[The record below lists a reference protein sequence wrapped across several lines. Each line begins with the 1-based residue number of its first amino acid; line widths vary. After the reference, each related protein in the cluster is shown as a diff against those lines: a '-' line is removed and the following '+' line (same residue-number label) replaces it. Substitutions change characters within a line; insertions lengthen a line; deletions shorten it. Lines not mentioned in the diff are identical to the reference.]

1 MLAPSRK
8 LAARS
13 GEGQENRH
21 VRWIRAD
28 IGVAVL
34 IAAVGLLAVVAV
46 MGTALDSASLRIL
59 AIALAGVAITSGF
72 ALAYLARR
80 WSLRVEQLRGW
91 VNLVAGESESLPR
104 EIAPDAD
111 AVDRVQLAIID
122 MLGMRIDQQGAIYRR
137 LGDVLNAIPDGVVVV
152 TPEGLISLVNAAG
165 RPLFGSRDGVIGT
178 SIYETLSRHSL
189 ANALALARDSE
200 KPVSAVLHTVW
211 SDALHATVARIGTD
225 GSALLRFP
233 ATEAAAAALE
243 HDLSLHDRPGQ
254 AAAVT
259 PATPLSEL
267 PAVAL
272 DTETTGLDPNNDR
285 VISIGAVRLHGARLY
300 RSQTLNMLVN
310 PGRSI
315 PNRTIAIHGISN
327 AMVSDAPL
335 FDQIAD
341 RVLDYAGGLVLIGH
355 HIDFD
360 VAMLRSETQRCG
372 RDWRPAASLD
382 VMLLY
387 VGLFPDRHA
396 LRLDDIAAVLDVPV
410 IGRHSALGDALTTGE
425 IFVRLI
431 DAMSAQG
438 IDTLEAAQALQ
449 HKAARQ
455 LGIGTAARPVP
466 TP

>member
-1 MLAPSRK
+1 M
-8 LAARS
+8 
-13 GEGQENRH
+13 
-21 VRWIRAD
+21 RWIRVD
-28 IGVAVL
+28 IGAAVL
-34 IAAVGLLAVVAV
+34 IAAVGLLAVVAIMRPTV
-46 MGTALDSASLRIL
+46 DTLPLRVISLVL
-59 AIALAGVAITSGF
+59 AATAITSGL

-91 VNLVAGESESLPR
+91 VNLVAGESESLRR
-104 EIAPDAD
+104 ETASDAD
-111 AVDRVQLAIID
+111 AIHRVQLAIID

-165 RPLFGSRDGVIGT
+165 RPLFGSQDSVIGT
-178 SIYETLSRHSL
+178 SIYETLSHRSL
-189 ANALALARDSE
+189 ADALALARDSE
-200 KPVSAVLHTVW
+200 KPVSAVLDTVW

-243 HDLSLHDRPGQ
+243 HDLSLHDRPTQ
-254 AAAVT
+254 AASVT
-259 PATPLSEL
+259 SVTPLSEL

-272 DTETTGLDPNNDR
+272 DTETTGLDPNNDH

-327 AMVSDAPL
+327 AMVSDAPP

-341 RVLDYAGGLVLIGH
+341 RVLDHTSGLVLIGH

-360 VAMLRSETQRCG
+360 IAILRSELQRCG
-372 RDWRPAASLD
+372 RDWRPTASLD

-396 LRLDDIAAVLDVPV
+396 LRLDDIAAALDVPV

-425 IFVRLI
+425 VFVRLI
-431 DAMSAQG
+431 AAMSEQG
-438 IDTLEAAQALQ
+438 LDTLEAARALQ
-449 HKAARQ
+449 HKAARR
-455 LGIGTAARPVP
+455 LGITAARPVS

>member
-1 MLAPSRK
+1 
-8 LAARS
+8 
-13 GEGQENRH
+13 

-28 IGVAVL
+28 IGVAFL
-34 IAAVGLLAVVAV
+34 IAAVGLLAVVV
-46 MGTALDSASLRIL
+46 VTRPGIDSLALQVVAIIL
-59 AIALAGVAITSGF
+59 AGIAITSGL
-72 ALAYLARR
+72 ALAYLVRR

-91 VNLVAGESESLPR
+91 VNLVAGESEGLRR
-104 EIAPDAD
+104 ETASDAD

-137 LGDVLNAIPDGVVVV
+137 LEDVLNAIPDGVVVV

-165 RPLFGSRDGVIGT
+165 RPLLGSRDGVIGT

-211 SDALHATVARIGTD
+211 SEALHATVARMGTD
-225 GSALLRFP
+225 GSVLLRIP
-233 ATEAAAAALE
+233 ATEAAAAVLE
-243 HDLSLHDRPGQ
+243 HDLSLHDRPGEPVS
-254 AAAVT
+254 VT
-259 PATPLSEL
+259 SATLLSEL

-300 RSQTLNMLVN
+300 RSRTLNMLVN

-327 AMVSDAPL
+327 AMVSDAPS

-341 RVLDYAGGLVLIGH
+341 RVLDYAGGLMLVGH

-360 VAMLRSETQRCG
+360 VAILRSETQRCG
-372 RDWRPAASLD
+372 REWRPAGSLD

-396 LRLDDIAAVLDVPV
+396 LRLDDIAAALDVPV
-410 IGRHSALGDALTTGE
+410 VGRHSALGDALTTGE

-431 DAMSAQG
+431 DTMSSQG

-449 HKAARQ
+449 HKAARR
-455 LGIGTAARPVP
+455 LGFGAARPVP
-466 TP
+466 AP

>member
-1 MLAPSRK
+1 M
-8 LAARS
+8 
-13 GEGQENRH
+13 
-21 VRWIRAD
+21 RWIRVD

-34 IAAVGLLAVVAV
+34 VVAVGLLAVIAV
-46 MGTALDSASLRIL
+46 MRTAVDSVSLRIIV
-59 AIALAGVAITSGF
+59 IALAGVAITSGL

-80 WSLRVEQLRGW
+80 WGLRVEQLRGW
-91 VNLVAGESESLPR
+91 VNLVAGESESLRR

-122 MLGMRIDQQGAIYRR
+122 MLGMRIDQQGTIYRR

-165 RPLFGSRDGVIGT
+165 RPLFGSRDSVIGT

-189 ANALALARDSE
+189 ADALALARDSE
-200 KPVSAVLHTVW
+200 KPISAILHTVW
-211 SDALHATVARIGTD
+211 SDTLRATVARIGTD

-233 ATEAAAAALE
+233 ANEAAAAALE

-254 AAAVT
+254 AAAIS

-267 PAVAL
+267 PAIAL
-272 DTETTGLDPNNDR
+272 DTETTGLDQNHDR
-285 VISIGAVRLHGARLY
+285 VISIGAVRLHGPRLY
-300 RSQTLNMLVN
+300 RSQTLNVLVN

-327 AMVSDAPL
+327 AMVSDAPP

-341 RVLDYAGGLVLIGH
+341 RVLDHTTGLVLVGH
-355 HIDFD
+355 RIDFD
-360 VAMLRSETQRCG
+360 VAMLQSEMRRCG

-387 VGLFPDRHA
+387 VGLFPDQQI
-396 LRLDDIAAVLDVPV
+396 LRLDDIAAALDVPV
-410 IGRHSALGDALTTGE
+410 IGRHSALGDALTTAE

-431 DAMSAQG
+431 AAMSAQG
-438 IDTLEAAQALQ
+438 LDTLEAAHALQ
-449 HKAARQ
+449 HKAMRR
-455 LGIGTAARPVP
+455 LGIGAAARRAS

>member
-1 MLAPSRK
+1 M
-8 LAARS
+8 
-13 GEGQENRH
+13 
-21 VRWIRAD
+21 RWIRVD
-28 IGVAVL
+28 IGAAVL
-34 IAAVGLLAVVAV
+34 IAAVGLLAMAAI
-46 MGTALDSASLRIL
+46 TRPAIDSLAFRIF
-59 AIALAGVAITSGF
+59 AIALAGVAITSGL
-72 ALAYLARR
+72 ALAYRARR

-91 VNLVAGESESLPR
+91 VNLVAGESEGLRR
-104 EIAPDAD
+104 EFASDAD

-189 ANALALARDSE
+189 ADALAFARGSE

-233 ATEAAAAALE
+233 ASEAAAAALE

-254 AAAVT
+254 AASIT
-259 PATPLSEL
+259 PATALADL
-267 PAVAL
+267 PAVAI
-272 DTETTGLDPNNDR
+272 DTETTGLDPQRDR
-285 VISIGAVRLHGARLY
+285 VISIGAVRLEGARLY
-300 RSQTLNMLVN
+300 RSLTLNILVN

-327 AMVSDAPL
+327 AMVSDAPA

-341 RVLDYAGGLVLIGH
+341 RVLDHTGGLVLIGH

-360 VAMLRSETQRCG
+360 VAILRSEMQRCG

-382 VMLLY
+382 IMLLY

-396 LRLDDIAAVLDVPV
+396 LRLDDIATALNVPV

-431 DAMSAQG
+431 GAMSAQG
-438 IDTLEAAQALQ
+438 LDTLEAAQALQ
-449 HKAARQ
+449 HKAARR
-455 LGIGTAARPVP
+455 LGIGATARPVS

>member
-1 MLAPSRK
+1 M
-8 LAARS
+8 
-13 GEGQENRH
+13 
-21 VRWIRAD
+21 RWIRVD
-28 IGVAVL
+28 IGAAVL
-34 IAAVGLLAVVAV
+34 IAAVGLLAAVVITRP
-46 MGTALDSASLRIL
+46 GIDSLALRIF
-59 AIALAGVAITSGF
+59 AIVLAGVAVTSGL

-91 VNLVAGESESLPR
+91 VNLVAGESESLRR
-104 EIAPDAD
+104 EIASDVDAI
-111 AVDRVQLAIID
+111 DRVQLAIID

-165 RPLFGSRDGVIGT
+165 RPLFGSQDSVIGT
-178 SIYETLSRHSL
+178 SIYETLSHRSL
-189 ANALALARDSE
+189 TEALAFARDSE
-200 KPVSAVLHTVW
+200 KPVTAVLDTVW

-243 HDLSLHDRPGQ
+243 HDLSLHDRPAQ
-254 AAAVT
+254 AASVT
-259 PATPLSEL
+259 SATPLSEL

-272 DTETTGLDPNNDR
+272 DTETTGLDPNNDH

-327 AMVSDAPL
+327 AMVSDAPP

-341 RVLDYAGGLVLIGH
+341 RVLDHTSGLVLIGH
-355 HIDFD
+355 YIDFD
-360 VAMLRSETQRCG
+360 VAILRSELQRCG
-372 RDWRPAASLD
+372 REWRPTASLD

-387 VGLFPDRHA
+387 AGLFPDRHA
-396 LRLDDIAAVLDVPV
+396 IRLDDIAAALDVPV

-425 IFVRLI
+425 VFVRLI
-431 DAMSAQG
+431 AAMSEQG
-438 IDTLEAAQALQ
+438 LDTLAAAQALQ
-449 HKAARQ
+449 HKAARR
-455 LGIGTAARPVP
+455 LGLTAVRPVS

>member
-1 MLAPSRK
+1 
-8 LAARS
+8 
-13 GEGQENRH
+13 
-21 VRWIRAD
+21 VRWIRVD
-28 IGVAVL
+28 IGAAVL
-34 IAAVGLLAVVAV
+34 IAAVGLLAAVAITRP
-46 MGTALDSASLRIL
+46 GIDSLALRIF
-59 AIALAGVAITSGF
+59 AIVLAGVAITSGL

-91 VNLVAGESESLPR
+91 VNLVAGESESLRR
-104 EIAPDAD
+104 EVASDVDAI
-111 AVDRVQLAIID
+111 DRVQLAIID

-165 RPLFGSRDGVIGT
+165 RPLFGSRDSVIGT
-178 SIYETLSRHSL
+178 SIYETLSRQSL
-189 ANALALARDSE
+189 AEALAFACDSE
-200 KPVSAVLHTVW
+200 KPVNAVLHTVW

-233 ATEAAAAALE
+233 PTEAAAAALE

-259 PATPLSEL
+259 PATELSEL
-267 PAVAL
+267 PAIAL

-285 VISIGAVRLHGARLY
+285 VISIGAVRLHGGRLY

-327 AMVSDAPL
+327 PMVSDAPP

-341 RVLDYAGGLVLIGH
+341 RLLDHTSGLVLIGH

-360 VAMLRSETQRCG
+360 VAILRSEMQRCG
-372 RDWRPAASLD
+372 RDWWPVASLD

-387 VGLFPDRHA
+387 AGLFPDRHA

-410 IGRHSALGDALTTGE
+410 IGRHSALGDALTTAE

-431 DAMSAQG
+431 AAMSAQG
-438 IDTLEAAQALQ
+438 IDTLEAVQALQ
-449 HKAARQ
+449 HKAARR
-455 LGIGTAARPVP
+455 LGIATVARPVS

>member
-1 MLAPSRK
+1 M
-8 LAARS
+8 
-13 GEGQENRH
+13 
-21 VRWIRAD
+21 RWIRVD
-28 IGVAVL
+28 IGAAVL
-34 IAAVGLLAVVAV
+34 IAAVGLLAAVVV
-46 MGTALDSASLRIL
+46 TRPGIDGLALRLF
-59 AIALAGVAITSGF
+59 AIVLAGVAIASGL

-91 VNLVAGESESLPR
+91 VNLVAGESESLRR

-111 AVDRVQLAIID
+111 AIDRVQLAIVD

-165 RPLFGSRDGVIGT
+165 RPLFGSLDSVIGT

-189 ANALALARDSE
+189 ADALALARDSE

-211 SDALHATVARIGTD
+211 SDVLHATVARIGTD

-243 HDLSLHDRPGQ
+243 HDLSLHDRPVQ
-254 AAAVT
+254 AASVT
-259 PATPLSEL
+259 PATPLSDL
-267 PAVAL
+267 AAVAL

-327 AMVSDAPL
+327 AMVSDAPS

-341 RVLDYAGGLVLIGH
+341 RVLDYTDGLVLIGH

-360 VAMLRSETQRCG
+360 VAILRSETRRCG

-387 VGLFPDRHA
+387 AGLFPDRQA
-396 LRLDDIAAVLDVPV
+396 LRLDEIATALDVPV

-438 IDTLEAAQALQ
+438 FDTLEAAQALQ
-449 HKAARQ
+449 HKTARR
-455 LGIGTAARPVP
+455 LGIGAAARPVS

>member
-1 MLAPSRK
+1 M
-8 LAARS
+8 
-13 GEGQENRH
+13 
-21 VRWIRAD
+21 RWIRAD

-34 IAAVGLLAVVAV
+34 IAAVGLLAVVVVARP
-46 MGTALDSASLRIL
+46 GIDSLALQVF
-59 AIALAGVAITSGF
+59 AIILAGVAITSGL

-91 VNLVAGESESLPR
+91 VNLVAGESEGLRR
-104 EIAPDAD
+104 EIASDAD

-200 KPVSAVLHTVW
+200 TPVSAVLHTVW
-211 SDALHATVARIGTD
+211 SEALHATVARMGTD
-225 GSALLRFP
+225 GSVLLRFP
-233 ATEAAAAALE
+233 ATEAAAAVLE
-243 HDLSLHDRPGQ
+243 HDLSLHDRP
-254 AAAVT
+254 AEPVSVT
-259 PATPLSEL
+259 SATLLSEL

-327 AMVSDAPL
+327 AMVSDAPS

-341 RVLDYAGGLVLIGH
+341 RVLDYADGLVLVGH
-355 HIDFD
+355 RIDFD
-360 VAMLRSETQRCG
+360 VAILRSETQRCG
-372 RDWRPAASLD
+372 RDWRPAGSLD

-387 VGLFPDRHA
+387 VGLFPDRRA
-396 LRLDDIAAVLDVPV
+396 LRLDDIAAALDVPV

-425 IFVRLI
+425 VFVRLI
-431 DAMSAQG
+431 DALSAQG
-438 IDTLEAAQALQ
+438 FDTLEAAQALQ
-449 HKAARQ
+449 HKAARR
-455 LGIGTAARPVP
+455 LGIGTAAPSLS